1 MPVHEVTI
9 GHMLRPRL
17 NIAPSDPIVFSPDD
31 TCPEGDLTYIVK
43 AQVILPYSVSSAQV
57 STPTPS
63 SGIRDQIILPF
74 LVQCDIIV
82 VISASTCYSKLAK

>member
-43 AQVILPYSVSSAQV
+43 AQVILPIFGLQRPSVNPNTQFWNPRSNYSA
-57 STPTPS
+57 
-63 SGIRDQIILPF
+63 LP
-74 LVQCDIIV
+74 C
-82 VISASTCYSKLAK
+82 SM